1 MYKYIKMC
9 KPGGWMLKSRN
20 YFDFSYFSPQNV
32 QTHLQF
38 KPKTL
43 RSSLRDINTVKYDR
57 DLTSI
62 YNERKSI

>member
-1 MYKYIKMC
+1 MYKYIIMC
-9 KPGGWMLKSRN
+9 KPGGWKCWNHEIVFLFLFVFAK
-20 YFDFSYFSPQNV
+20 FQI
-32 QTHLQF
+32 LLE

-62 YNERKSI
+62 YNERKSF